1 MAALAERRS
10 GASMAEDCTV
20 DVQVASSSRNVPA
33 DDVVGFWIKSV
44 LDGLDFN
51 DNVEV
56 SVRIVDEDE
65 SCSLNRTYREKD
77 KPTNVLS
84 FPSGVADYLPGDEPR
99 PLGDIVI
106 CAPVV
111 EQEAA
116 AQGKSLDDHWAH
128 LVVHGTLHLLGFDHE
143 TEAEA
148 MEMEGLER
156 EILASRGIPDPYLP

>member
-1 MAALAERRS
+1 
-10 GASMAEDCTV
+10 MAEVCTV
-20 DVQVASSSRNVPA
+20 DVQVASSSRSVPA
-33 DDVVGFWIKSV
+33 DDVVGSWVTTV
-44 LDGLDFN
+44 LEELDFN

-56 SVRIVDEDE
+56 SVRVVDEDE
-65 SCSLNRTYREKD
+65 SRHLNKTFRGKD

-84 FPSGVADYLPGDEPR
+84 FPSGIGDYLPGDEQR

-143 TEAEA
+143 TDADA
-148 MEMEGLER
+148 MEMESVER
-156 EILASRGIPDPYLP
+156 EILASRGIPDPYLS